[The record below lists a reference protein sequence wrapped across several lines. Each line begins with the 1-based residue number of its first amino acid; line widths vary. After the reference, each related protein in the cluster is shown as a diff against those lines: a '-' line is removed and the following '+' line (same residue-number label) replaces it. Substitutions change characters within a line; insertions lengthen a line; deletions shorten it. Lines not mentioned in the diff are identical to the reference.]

1 MNDLGTRI
9 LNVMEQSPLGK
20 MSVYILSKQTNDLG
34 LDLENITSKEV
45 IVLADQLNTVL
56 PFFLGEDTRNIVV
69 NIRRL
74 GNNGIAV
81 V

>member
-1 MNDLGTRI
+1 
-9 LNVMEQSPLGK
+9 MEQSPLGT
-20 MSVYILSKQTNDLG
+20 MSVYILSKQTSDLG

-45 IVLADQLNTVL
+45 IVLADQLSTVL
-56 PFFLGEDTRNIVV
+56 PFFLGEDTRDIVV

-74 GNNGIAV
+74 GNNGMAV

>member
-1 MNDLGTRI
+1 
-9 LNVMEQSPLGK
+9 MEQSPLGT
-20 MSVYILSKQTNDLG
+20 MSVHILSKQTSDLG
-34 LDLENITSKEV
+34 LDLDNITSKEV
-45 IVLADQLNTVL
+45 ILLANQLNNVL

-74 GNNGIAV
+74 GNNGMAV

>member
-1 MNDLGTRI
+1 
-9 LNVMEQSPLGK
+9 MEQSPLGT
-20 MSVYILSKQTNDLG
+20 MSVYILSKQTNVLG

-45 IVLADQLNTVL
+45 IVLADQLSTVL
-56 PFFLGEDTRNIVV
+56 PFFLGEDTRDIVV

-74 GNNGIAV
+74 GNNGMAV

>member
-20 MSVYILSKQTNDLG
+20 MSVYILSKQTSDLG
-34 LDLENITSKEV
+34 LDLENITSNEV
-45 IVLADQLNTVL
+45 IILADQLSTVL
-56 PFFLGEDTRNIVV
+56 PFFLGEDTRDIVV

-74 GNNGIAV
+74 GNNEMAV